1 MNLAEASI
9 KVDSIVDDLFISMNK
24 AQVEG
29 VFSKNC
35 VNDKIERIQLLRK
48 CMHVVD
54 TSNLNDSIS
63 IDDEYSDELAIF
75 LDGRWRLLAA

>member
-9 KVDSIVDDLFISMNK
+9 KVDSIVDDLFISMN
-24 AQVEG
+24 ATQVES
-29 VFSKNC
+29 VFSKNT

-54 TSNLNDSIS
+54 ISNSNDSIS
-63 IDDEYSDELAIF
+63 IDDEYNDELTIF
-75 LDGRWRLLAA
+75 LDGRWRLMV